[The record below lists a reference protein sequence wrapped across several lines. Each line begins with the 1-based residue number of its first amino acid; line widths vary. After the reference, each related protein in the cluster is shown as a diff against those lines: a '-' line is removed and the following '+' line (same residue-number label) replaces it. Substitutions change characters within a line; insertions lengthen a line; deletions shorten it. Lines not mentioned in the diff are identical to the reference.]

1 MYKVIKA
8 FCRLLSN
15 YASPFVIASA
25 IVAFFVPVAFGWVH
39 GNVSSVILGIIML
52 SMGLTIS
59 MNDVR
64 NLMKQPFHILLGAVA
79 QYTIMPFVAFGLTK
93 VFGLDPYLAV
103 GIILVFRMARFR
115 NRLRRD
121 LRQIV
126 TTAEKISEMCKKLS

>member
-59 MNDVR
+59 M
-64 NLMKQPFHILLGAVA
+64 
-79 QYTIMPFVAFGLTK
+79 
-93 VFGLDPYLAV
+93 
-103 GIILVFRMARFR
+103 
-115 NRLRRD
+115 
-121 LRQIV
+121 
-126 TTAEKISEMCKKLS
+126 KIGRAHV